1 MKNLYKSLA
10 NFQQECPVIH
20 KGTTGY
26 GYTYADL
33 PAIFE
38 VINPLLN
45 KHGLGFYQAVN
56 GLELVTVVFHVASG
70 ETIEH
75 SATIPQDVTLKGM
88 NQFQVLGSAI
98 TYMRRY
104 QLSAMLGIVTD
115 KDTDASGQ
123 QVTNKK
129 EAFTPSHKGWGAAV
143 QALAKGDVKI
153 EQIKAKYELSKQHEN
168 KLNDEAATI

>member
-10 NFQQECPVIH
+10 AFQQECPVIH

-33 PAIFE
+33 PAIFD

-88 NQFQVLGSAI
+88 NQFQV
-98 TYMRRY
+98 
-104 QLSAMLGIVTD
+104 
-115 KDTDASGQ
+115 
-123 QVTNKK
+123 
-129 EAFTPSHKGWGAAV
+129 
-143 QALAKGDVKI
+143 
-153 EQIKAKYELSKQHEN
+153 
-168 KLNDEAATI
+168 

>member
-1 MKNLYKSLA
+1 
-10 NFQQECPVIH
+10 
-20 KGTTGY
+20 
-26 GYTYADL
+26 
-33 PAIFE
+33 
-38 VINPLLN
+38 
-45 KHGLGFYQAVN
+45 
-56 GLELVTVVFHVASG
+56 VASG

-129 EAFTPSHKGWGAAV
+129 EAFTPSHKGWSAAV

-153 EQIKAKYELSKQHEN
+153 EQIKAKYELSKQHES
-168 KLNDEAATI
+168 KLQDEAATV